1 MRPAVGKPA
10 RGAYRQF
17 EAATAWKRPTRLLGH
32 ADNEIIVLSVES
44 SIANAAASSLDQTA
58 SQLRTPTSAAPL
70 ARRAGAGTGI
80 LWMLA
85 ATCLFVWQD
94 STARILVKTYPVP
107 EVAFVRYFIHA
118 ALVGLVIAW
127 RNPRLAIS
135 RRHLLQMARSSFL
148 LAATLFVMLALR
160 FMPLVDVSAIVWV
173 APVLVTALSG
183 ILLHERVTHAAWAGV
198 IIGLIG

>member
-1 MRPAVGKPA
+1 MRPAIGKPA
-10 RGAYRQF
+10 RVAYRQF
-17 EAATAWKRPTRLLGH
+17 EAVTAWKRPTRLLGH
-32 ADNEIIVLSVES
+32 ADNEIIALSVES
-44 SIANAAASSLDQTA
+44 SIAIAAASSLDQTA

-127 RNPRLAIS
+127 CNPRLAIS
-135 RRHLLQMARSSFL
+135 RRPLLQMARSSFL

-160 FMPLVDVSAIVWV
+160 FMPLVVSVKASQM
-173 APVLVTALSG
+173 PRSSG
-183 ILLHERVTHAAWAGV
+183 
-198 IIGLIG
+198 